1 MNDNWVNLRLIQ
13 HSCCL
18 SSFQREPSCSGL
30 PLLLLVRFIIIIAG
44 QVHHCWSGSLQT
56 GVGSVHPRLV
66 QRGRSSLQR
75 HDALHEKSWPCHFRG
90 GALLL
95 MLFWCNLALLL
106 LLLCTLSFSQIY
118 GMTENPNNNANYFNP
133 AQSHGRRSTHWSLIP
148 IMIMLLSWILT
159 HDQGPGGSI
168 IMILTRTTIPILTT
182 IMMTRIMSR
191 IQQGSVGRSA
201 PGCQTKLHLQDPAD
215 GVGEVIINIIFILLS
230 VLMMYIRQT
239 KQILINVIRM
249 ITIMIMLLLIRM
261 ENDHDDIDKRTN

>member
-1 MNDNWVNLRLIQ
+1 M
-13 HSCCL
+13 
-18 SSFQREPSCSGL
+18 
-30 PLLLLVRFIIIIAG
+30 LLVIFPKRTILFNV
-44 QVHHCWSGSLQT
+44 QVHHYYCWSGSLQT

-75 HDALHEKSWPCHFRG
+75 HHALHEKSWPCHFRG

-95 MLFWCNLALLL
+95 MLFWCNLA

-148 IMIMLLSWILT
+148 IMIMLLSKVMIIIITVICGNEEGSIGGDPDEIHNHDHDLGQHHKLRSWILT
-159 HDQGPGGSI
+159 PDQGPRRSI

-230 VLMMYIRQT
+230 VLVMYMRQT
-239 KQILINVIRM
+239 KHILINVIRM
-249 ITIMIMLLLIRM
+249 ITMMIMLLLIRM
-261 ENDHDDIDKRTN
+261 